1 MFGMW
6 SLSLCKSR
14 DLGVDLDP
22 RIPPSAW
29 ARKPNWLRCWLY
41 LTDIQSFNS
50 ARIRWSVA
58 FFFFLLSEVVRN
70 RLFAFLS
77 PSQSPLLR
85 AWRLSRCWGCRHG
98 AAETQGYG
106 SWKPVLL
113 ALCSSDRE
121 DSEWNQDQGHRHQD
135 LNSFLC
141 SLCVREHGLRV
152 HLQFLLY
159 TKGCWESWVT
169 QSQYNVWQHLP
180 LKRAG
185 MDTDVQ
191 LVLWRGCL

>member
-1 MFGMW
+1 M
-6 SLSLCKSR
+6 L
-14 DLGVDLDP
+14 P
-22 RIPPSAW
+22 
-29 ARKPNWLRCWLY
+29 
-41 LTDIQSFNS
+41 
-50 ARIRWSVA
+50 
-58 FFFFLLSEVVRN
+58 FFFLLLSEVVRN

-98 AAETQGYG
+98 AAEMQGYG
-106 SWKPVLL
+106 RWKPVLL
-113 ALCSSDRE
+113 ALCSSSRE

-152 HLQFLLY
+152 HLQFLLN

-180 LKRAG
+180 LKKAG
-185 MDTDVQ
+185 MDTNVQ
-191 LVLWRGCL
+191 LVFWRGCSLELSVKTEVLQTTPPALRVSPLPSNERKTLGCDPWPEEIWNLC